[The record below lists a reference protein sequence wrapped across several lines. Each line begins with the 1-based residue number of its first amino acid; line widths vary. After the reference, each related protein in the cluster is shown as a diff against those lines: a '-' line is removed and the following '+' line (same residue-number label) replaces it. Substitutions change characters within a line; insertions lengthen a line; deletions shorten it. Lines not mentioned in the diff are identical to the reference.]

1 MLDTRYLYQPHGPGT
16 AYLFR
21 MRTPAALVGRP
32 NPRTGKPYKG
42 EIKEGM
48 SAVVNASCVQHQSR
62 FSSILNHLGIF
73 QSPPLGDANSSQ
85 YLRAIP
91 FAPKTDSG
99 CNGYWKM
106 RVTSQT
112 GMLTT

>member
-42 EIKEGM
+42 EIKEGKEAVEAKRQGRAASVNPYIPKPIQGPDYA
-48 SAVVNASCVQHQSR
+48 SALV
-62 FSSILNHLGIF
+62 GIV
-73 QSPPLGDANSSQ
+73 GAGID
-85 YLRAIP
+85 YYR
-91 FAPKTDSG
+91 PKE
-99 CNGYWKM
+99 
-106 RVTSQT
+106 
-112 GMLTT
+112 